1 MKNVL
6 IVFVLML
13 SLANISFGQGYT
25 KAEVDD
31 EMGAA
36 YEQKQNALDK
46 GDEALAAKATVTL
59 ENFNRTS
66 TTPRIY
72 LVACLPT

>member
-46 GDEALAAKATVTL
+46 GMK
-59 ENFNRTS
+59 
-66 TTPRIY
+66 P
-72 LVACLPT
+72 LPQKLQ

>member
-6 IVFVLML
+6 IVFALML

-46 GDEALAAKATVTL
+46 GMK
-59 ENFNRTS
+59 
-66 TTPRIY
+66 P
-72 LVACLPT
+72 LPQKLQ